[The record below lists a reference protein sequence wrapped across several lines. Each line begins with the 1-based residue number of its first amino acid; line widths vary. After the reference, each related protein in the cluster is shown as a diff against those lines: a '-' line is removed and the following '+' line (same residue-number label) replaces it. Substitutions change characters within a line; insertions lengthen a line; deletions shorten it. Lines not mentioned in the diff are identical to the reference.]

1 MAQDKNNKTE
11 QVLLTGTPDWN
22 TVEIGVSI
30 IAQCTPQGSGAIA
43 LLRLSG
49 DNALAIA
56 DVIAK
61 LPGHKKISA
70 QATHTIHYG
79 WVVDTADNHIDQVLF
94 LLMRSPHTFTGD
106 DTIEITCHN
115 NPFIIQNI
123 LQAAIAAGA
132 RMAQEGEFSRRA
144 VENNKIDIIQA
155 EAINDLIHA
164 NTQLALKQSLSQLEG
179 SFTHYITALEKQLIK
194 ALALSEAS
202 FEFIDEE
209 DMEFNLQ
216 IKEIVDEVLATTH
229 RLKNAFNQQQQI
241 RQGIRIAII
250 GSVNAGKS
258 SLFNALLNQNRAIVT
273 NIAGT
278 TRDAIEAGLYKN
290 GNYWT
295 LIDTAGLRTTDDIIE
310 QMGITRSHEE
320 AHKADI
326 ILLVF
331 DSGHRLSDAEQAVY
345 QELLTTYE
353 NKIIIINNKA
363 DLPQQH
369 NPLIQNKEAIAASHN
384 SNSNISIESAI
395 QEKISH
401 LFASIQSPFLLNQ
414 RHYNALLSLE
424 SSLNQLLPMLIKKP
438 SYELI
443 SYHLRDTLSTLSELT
458 GKTISEAGMDAVFR
472 EFCVGK

>member
-1 MAQDKNNKTE
+1 MHSSQLYA
-11 QVLLTGTPDWN
+11 P
-22 TVEIGVSI
+22 I

-49 DNALAIA
+49 ENAFTVA
-56 DVIAK
+56 DTISK
-61 LPGHKKISA
+61 LTGTKTLSTQP
-70 QATHTIHYG
+70 THTIHYG
-79 WVVDTADNHIDQVLF
+79 WVVDANGNHIDQVLF
-94 LLMRSPHTFTGD
+94 LLMRAPHTFTGD
-106 DTIEITCHN
+106 DTVEITCHN

-123 LQAAIAAGA
+123 LQCAITAGA
-132 RMAQEGEFSRRA
+132 RLAQEGEFSRRA
-144 VENNKIDIIQA
+144 VENNKIDILQA
-155 EAINDLIHA
+155 EAINELIHA

-179 SFTHYITALEKQLIK
+179 SFTQWITLLEKQLVK

-209 DMEFNLQ
+209 NMEFNLQ
-216 IKEIVDEVLATTH
+216 IKEIIDEVLATSNK
-229 RLKNAFNQQQQI
+229 LKNTFSQQQQI

-258 SLFNALLNQNRAIVT
+258 SLFNKLLQQNRAIVT

-290 GNYWT
+290 DNYWT

-331 DSGHRLSDAEQAVY
+331 DGSHKLTDAESTVY
-345 QELLTTYE
+345 QDLLNLYAH
-353 NKIIIINNKA
+353 KIIIINNKT
-363 DLPQQH
+363 DLPQQP
-369 NPLIQNKEAIAASHN
+369 NPLIKDKAVIAAAHNDN
-384 SNSNISIESAI
+384 SNTQIESAI
-395 QEKISH
+395 QNKINS
-401 LFASIQSPFLLNQ
+401 LFASIESPFLLNQ

-424 SSLNQLLPMLIKKP
+424 NKLQLIVNMVTTNPH
-438 SYELI
+438 YELI
-443 SYHLRDTLSTLSELT
+443 SYHLNDALATLSELT